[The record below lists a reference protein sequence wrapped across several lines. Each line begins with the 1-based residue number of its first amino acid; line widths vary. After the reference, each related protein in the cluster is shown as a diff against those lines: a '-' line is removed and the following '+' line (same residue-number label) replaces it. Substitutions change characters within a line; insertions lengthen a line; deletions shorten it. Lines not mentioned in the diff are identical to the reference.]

1 MIGLKMPI
9 ADEFCRSMFYS
20 RTLAMLADRG
30 SLAFLDPLDDRS
42 FYLVIAL
49 FVLSLVCPVA
59 MTRAITPT
67 PP

>member
-9 ADEFCRSMFYS
+9 ADEFCRLCFIHA
-20 RTLAMLADRG
+20 LCNVGGQG

-49 FVLSLVCPVA
+49 FVCRWCLW
-59 MTRAITPT
+59 R
-67 PP
+67 